1 MAHKAADEAAKR
13 SARNFDWLTWT
24 SWLHMALGWQAEPSG
39 LSQLQARNLCDAA
52 ASAMSAMQDWTGR
65 RWTCRPCWWTHP
77 GEQQCVSAWAGC
89 ICSAYMALKREHRL
103 HCGQVDQRVF
113 LLHCS
118 LTRFIGSNPLM

>member
-65 RWTCRPCWWTHP
+65 R
-77 GEQQCVSAWAGC
+77 
-89 ICSAYMALKREHRL
+89 
-103 HCGQVDQRVF
+103 
-113 LLHCS
+113 
-118 LTRFIGSNPLM
+118 